1 MLYLLHMSDSSRN
14 TPPVGLK
21 KLPRLQS
28 QDERDE
34 ESFAARREREAVVKE
49 FPSEEVTGRYEGEEL
64 EEHRRARAPDE
75 RFGRLEKKHDELKHD
90 VEKQHDELKKDVSDV
105 RSDVKELSNH
115 VSDMREDV
123 SGAVGKIDGQEK
135 VLVEMLSIVKKTAD
149 HAADR
154 QHVTFTAQVDVD
166 RATEL
171 AKVEVN
177 KEQQLDTIDA
187 KKTRRA
193 MILKG
198 VGLAASGG
206 GLIELL
212 HRLGVL

>member
-1 MLYLLHMSDSSRN
+1 M
-14 TPPVGLK
+14 
-21 KLPRLQS
+21 QS

-34 ESFAARREREAVVKE
+34 EGLAARREREGLAKDSSPVLSTRD
-49 FPSEEVTGRYEGEEL
+49 FPNEEITGSYEGEEL
-64 EEHRRARAPDE
+64 EARRRGRAPDE
-75 RFGRLEKKHDELKHD
+75 RFGRLENKHDELKRD
-90 VEKQHDELKKDVSDV
+90 VEKKHDELKKDVSEV
-105 RSDVKELSNH
+105 RADVKVLSGH
-115 VSDMREDV
+115 VGDMRADV

-135 VLVEMLSIVKKTAD
+135 VLTEMLGIVKKTAD

-166 RATEL
+166 RAQEL
-171 AKVEVN
+171 AKVEVD
-177 KEQQLDTIDA
+177 KEQQLDTLDA

-193 MILKG
+193 LILKG